1 MAEAIEQVEVKPAKK
16 KTNSDGAF
24 WTVGRRKEAIARV
37 RLVQGSGI
45 VTVNDKPLEEVFA
58 SNNLAKARVLQPL
71 AVVERQD
78 AFDVSIRVNGGGSQ
92 AQLDAIAL
100 GIARALKEY
109 DESLR
114 AILKEH
120 HLLTRD
126 QRMKER
132 KKYGLKRARKAPQF
146 SKR

>member
-1 MAEAIEQVEVKPAKK
+1 MAEAMEQTEVRSTKK
-16 KTNSDGAF
+16 KNNDGAF

-37 RLVQGSGI
+37 RLAPGSGV
-45 VTVNDKPLEEVFA
+45 VTINDKPLEEVFA

-71 AVVERQD
+71 AIVERQD
-78 AFDVSIRVNGGGSQ
+78 AFDVSIRVAGGGSQ
-92 AQLDAIAL
+92 AQLGAIAL

-114 AILKEH
+114 AVLREH